1 MDVAVVDVLVEI
13 RPALAGKVVVD
24 FTNPLRPGYSGPATE
39 GTSAAVEIQ
48 ARIPSTPVSRPWRVL
63 ETPACLRI
71 SLHLRHGWSWKS
83 GWKPVGP
90 EGEAS

>member
-24 FTNPLRPGYSGPATE
+24 FTNPLRPYYSGPATE

-48 ARIPSTPVSRPWRVL
+48 ACTTSTPVS
-63 ETPACLRI
+63 
-71 SLHLRHGWSWKS
+71 
-83 GWKPVGP
+83 
-90 EGEAS
+90 